1 MSCNEGP
8 GKQRSDEI
16 IALLHENDALR
27 VKCADWES
35 QLAVQRALNY
45 DLSLLCED
53 LRKEAKGTKADLL
66 ECQMRCADA
75 EDRLH
80 FTEAGNDVRKWEC
93 IIEERDALIKKNE
106 WLQKKLDFAHAQLEI
121 VFRIFPDPD
130 RYCNM

>member
-27 VKCADWES
+27 VKSANWEN
-35 QLAVQRALNY
+35 QLAAQRARNY

-53 LRKEAKGTKADLL
+53 LRKEAKEAKENLL
-66 ECQMRCADA
+66 EWQKRCADA
-75 EDRLH
+75 EDRLN
-80 FTEAGNDVRKWEC
+80 FTKAGHDIRQWESAQA
-93 IIEERDALIKKNE
+93 ERDALREENE
-106 WLQKKLDFAHAQLEI
+106 WLHRELDFARAQLEI

-130 RYCNM
+130 RCCNM